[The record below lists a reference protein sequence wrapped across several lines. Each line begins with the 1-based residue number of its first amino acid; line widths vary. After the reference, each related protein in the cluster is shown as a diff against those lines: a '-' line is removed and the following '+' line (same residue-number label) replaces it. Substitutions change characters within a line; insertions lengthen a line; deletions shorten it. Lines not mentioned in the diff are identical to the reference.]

1 MFVQDMPSNAA
12 GNAGW
17 RLQFVEKSLVGGCH
31 HARVPEPERW
41 AHYELL

>member
-1 MFVQDMPSNAA
+1 MKLAIAA

-31 HARVPEPERW
+31 RPRVPDLWTLGHIRST
-41 AHYELL
+41 